1 MTEQETGKLLQELL
15 QKQNNGGLRPKERL
29 AIPPQEM
36 PQQDGMVRRRN
47 VNEVAL
53 GYTEEQAR
61 LEALR
66 CLQCRNAPCVE
77 GCPVRIRI
85 REFVGAVAVGDY
97 GQALAIIKENSLLP
111 AVCGRVCPQE
121 VQCQEKCTVGLSLKD
136 VSKAVSIGRL
146 ERFVADWGGNGDPRG
161 EGVPPSHPEAI
172 PDMQRRCGPASPHQ
186 PAPRAAGEERGQD
199 ALATEEQGQDALA
212 TKEQGRDAL
221 ATVPAVG
228 PATGMKVAIIGS
240 GPGGIVA
247 AADTRRA
254 GHEVIVFEAF
264 HKPGGVMV
272 YGIPEFRL
280 PKAIVEREIDTL
292 RQMGVKIVT
301 NFIVGRTR
309 TIAQLMQEDG
319 FDAVYVGVGA
329 GLPSFMG
336 IEGESLIGVYSA
348 NEYLTRANLM
358 KAYEF
363 GRGADTPIA
372 RSRKVAVVG
381 GGNVAMDAARTAV
394 RLGAEKVYLIYRRTE
409 KEMPARVEEVHHAK
423 EEGVEFHL
431 LQSPKR
437 ILGDAGSNVTAV
449 ECLRY
454 ELGEPDASGRRRPIA
469 IPGSEFQIEVDTAI
483 IAIGN
488 LANPLIRQTTPGLEF
503 NKWGNLVVD
512 ENCRTSMEGIYA
524 GGDIV
529 LGAATVILAMG
540 QGRTAAAAMN
550 EYLAQKREGKDN

>member
-1 MTEQETGKLLQELL
+1 MTEEQRKKLLREVLEKKDSGSL
-15 QKQNNGGLRPKERL
+15 KPRDRL

-36 PQQDGMVRRRN
+36 PEQDATARRRN
-47 VNEVAL
+47 VSEVAL

-61 LEALR
+61 LEAMR
-66 CLQCRNAPCVE
+66 CLQCKNIPCVQ

-85 REFVGAVAVGDY
+85 GDFVGAIAEGDY
-97 GQALAIIKENSLLP
+97 GRALRIIKENSLLP

-121 VQCQEKCTVGLSLKD
+121 VQCQQECTVGLSLKD

-146 ERFVADWGGNGDPRG
+146 ERFVADLDD
-161 EGVPPSHPEAI
+161 ESAEVPPVARP
-172 PDMQRRCGPASPHQ
+172 
-186 PAPRAAGEERGQD
+186 
-199 ALATEEQGQDALA
+199 
-212 TKEQGRDAL
+212 
-221 ATVPAVG
+221 
-228 PATGMKVAIIGS
+228 TGMKVAVIGS

-254 GHEVIVFEAF
+254 GHEVTVFEAF

-280 PKAIVEREIDTL
+280 PKAIVGQEIDTL
-292 RQMGVKIVT
+292 RKMGVKIVT

-309 TIAQLMQEDG
+309 TIKQLLEKDG
-319 FDAVYVGVGA
+319 FDAVYIGVGA

-336 IEGESLIGVYSA
+336 IEGESLVGVYSA

-363 GRGADTPIA
+363 GAGADTPIA
-372 RSRKVAVVG
+372 RSNRVAVVG
-381 GGNVAMDAARTAV
+381 GGNVAMDSARTAV
-394 RLGAEKVYLIYRRTE
+394 RLGAQKVYLIYRRTE

-423 EEGVEFHL
+423 QEGVEFHL

-437 ILGDAGSNVTAV
+437 IIGDADSRVVAV

-454 ELGEPDASGRRRPIA
+454 ELGEPDVSGRRRPVP
-469 IPGSEFQIEVDTAI
+469 IPGSEFQIEVDAVI

-503 NKWGNLVVD
+503 NKWGNIVVD
-512 ENCRTSMEGIYA
+512 ENCRTSMEGVWA

-550 EYLAQKREGKDN
+550 KYLAEKKSR